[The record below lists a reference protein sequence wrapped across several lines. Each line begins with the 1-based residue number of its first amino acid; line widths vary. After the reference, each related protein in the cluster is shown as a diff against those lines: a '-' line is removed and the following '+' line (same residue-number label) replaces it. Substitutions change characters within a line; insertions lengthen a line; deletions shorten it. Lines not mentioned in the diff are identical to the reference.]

1 MELKWQKTWRRRV
14 RHSVLIAPLWNWN
27 GDLVYIH
34 GSLRIVLIAPLWNW
48 NFQAKEIRRSLELVL
63 IAPLWN
69 WNYIETVIPDKA
81 DNRSN
86 RTFME
91 LKFNKLSLISHYCP
105 VLIAPLWNW
114 NPKSVNFFLV
124 LFSSNRTFM
133 ELKWW
138 FWGIVCSSY

>member
-1 MELKWQKTWRRRV
+1 MELKWQQEPPPMRRAPPVLIAPLWNWNPGDGFLRLKLTCSNRTFMELKWQKTWRRRV

-91 LKFNKLSLISHYCP
+91 LK
-105 VLIAPLWNW
+105 
-114 NPKSVNFFLV
+114 
-124 LFSSNRTFM
+124 
-133 ELKWW
+133 
-138 FWGIVCSSY
+138 